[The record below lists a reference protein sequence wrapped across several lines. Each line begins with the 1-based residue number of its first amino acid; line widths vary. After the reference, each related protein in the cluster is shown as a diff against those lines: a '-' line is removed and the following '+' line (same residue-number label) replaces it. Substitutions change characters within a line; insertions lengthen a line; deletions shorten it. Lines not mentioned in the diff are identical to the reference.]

1 MKGEKSLLVCLG
13 ALWGLVEA
21 TLGWGLHFMHVAG
34 KGKIL
39 FLIGLVIMIYGIRRT
54 GKPYAAITIAG
65 VAALIKLSNLVFPA
79 HYLFRSVFNP
89 FMYILMEGAIVTV
102 ASAVLFKLF
111 DKQKSLFVPTVQ
123 PAIKVN
129 WVWSAS
135 LVVLAVVANMIRL

>member
-54 GKPYAAITIAG
+54 AKPYAAITIAG

-89 FMYILMEGAIVTV
+89 FMYILLEGAIVTV

-111 DKQKSLFVPTVQ
+111 DKQKSLFVPAVQ

-135 LVVLAVVANMIRL
+135 LVVLAVVANLIRL